1 LLRHLCLTALLL
13 AASANVRGDDACS
26 TEVARLCPK
35 SRGDLLL
42 LSCLRTHE
50 AEISRAC
57 KGDADA
63 LLATEREIA
72 AECDGDASR
81 LCTGVAPG
89 QGRIVACLQ
98 NNESLLSQGCQSAFN
113 EWRLRRMR
121 LTSACAG
128 DIGKLC
134 QSVPEGGGRIWTC
147 LRSHEQEL
155 TSDCLSALRRL

>member
-1 LLRHLCLTALLL
+1 MVRQVCLAAILL
-13 AASANVRGDDACS
+13 AASANVRGDDSCS

-42 LSCLRTHE
+42 LSCLRSHE
-50 AEISRAC
+50 TEIARAC

-72 AECDGDASR
+72 AECEGDASR
-81 LCTGVAPG
+81 LCIGVTPG
-89 QGRIVACLQ
+89 GGRIVACLRD
-98 NNESLLSQGCQSAFN
+98 NESVLSQSCQSAFN
-113 EWRLRRMR
+113 DWRLRRMR
-121 LTSACAG
+121 LTSACAL

-147 LRSHEQEL
+147 LRAHEQEL
-155 TSDCLSALRRL
+155 TSDCRSALRKL